1 MLVHRPSLKGRV
13 IHVKSIANTNYKLK
27 TNFNKPQQMKNI
39 LITGAAGFIG
49 SCFAIKMIKLGH
61 KVIVI
66 DKLTYAGNLENLSE
80 IYQNKNFK
88 FVKGDILDK
97 ALIANLLSENDIDFL
112 VNFAAESHVDNSISS
127 PEVFI
132 DTNVKGT
139 FNLLSESLNH
149 WKKLPTDKKNNFRFL
164 HISTDEVFGSL
175 NLDDPKF
182 TEESLYKPNSP
193 YSASK
198 AASDHLVR
206 AWFETYGLPCI
217 TTNCSN
223 NYGPRQNGEKL
234 IPTIIRNATNDK
246 AIPIYGNGRNIR
258 DWIFVDDHCDG
269 IYLALTKGK
278 IGESYCFGGNCEK
291 ENINLAKTICNILD
305 KIKPRKDCKS
315 YNDQITFVED
325 RLGHDK
331 RYAIDDSKAR
341 NELGFVTAKS
351 FEERI
356 SETINWYLS

>member
-1 MLVHRPSLKGRV
+1 
-13 IHVKSIANTNYKLK
+13 
-27 TNFNKPQQMKNI
+27 MKNI
-39 LITGAAGFIG
+39 LITGGAGFIG

-61 KVIVI
+61 KIVVI
-66 DKLTYAGNLENLSE
+66 DNLTYAGNLENLSE
-80 IYQNKNFK
+80 ISNHQNFQ
-88 FVKGDILDK
+88 FVKGNITDQ
-97 ALIANLLSENDIDFL
+97 ALIAKLLSENQTDFL

-127 PEVFI
+127 PEIFI

-139 FNLLSESLNH
+139 FNLLNESLNY
-149 WKKLPTDKKNNFRFL
+149 WKNLPQDKKNNFRFL

-234 IPTIIRNATNDK
+234 IPTIIRNALTDQ
-246 AIPIYGNGRNIR
+246 AIPIYGNGKNIR
-258 DWIFVDDHCDG
+258 DWIFVEDHCDG
-269 IYLALTKGK
+269 IYLALTTGK
-278 IGESYCFGGNCEK
+278 LGESYCFGGNCEK
-291 ENINLAKTICNILD
+291 ENINIANIICHILD
-305 KIKPRKDCKS
+305 EVKPKKDGKS
-315 YNDQITFVED
+315 YAQQITFVED

-331 RYAIDDSKAR
+331 RYAIDDSKAKK
-341 NELGFVTAKS
+341 ELSYVRAKT
-351 FEERI
+351 FEDRI
-356 SETINWYLS
+356 KETINWYLSSVSY